1 MSTHTDTVRNVP
13 AEAADIS
20 AARRG
25 LREFAA
31 RYDYDTGYLED
42 LLDRSPAAHAT
53 FAAAMAMSHHRAHLP
68 LDVHMIA
75 RLATLR
81 ADDCGACTQ
90 LTLRMAIEAGV
101 DRELLRT
108 ALQRPLALPPVLALA
123 WRHAQ
128 TVVRGENGDPEIVG
142 ALEKALGRAGFAEL
156 CLAIVGV
163 RIYPALKRA
172 LGAEHACRVA
182 TVDF

>member
-1 MSTHTDTVRNVP
+1 MSTHTDTVP
-13 AEAADIS
+13 DTAITSLEIA

-53 FAAAMAMSHHRAHLP
+53 FAAAMEMSHHRVHLP
-68 LDVHMIA
+68 LEVHVIA

-101 DRELLRT
+101 ERELLRT
-108 ALQRPLALPPVLALA
+108 ALQRPLALPPVLALT

-128 TVVRGENGDPEIVG
+128 TVVRGENGDPEVLG
-142 ALEKALGRAGFAEL
+142 ALEKALGRAALAEL